1 MAKITLTDV
10 ASGYLS
16 TTTFNANNTLLEA
29 AIENTLSRDG
39 TAPNTMSADLDMN
52 SNQISNLPTPTNNS
66 HAANKAYVDAVAI
79 AASAGDMQAANNLSD
94 VASAATSLV
103 NLGLT
108 ATAAEINLL
117 DLSGLTAGDVLS
129 ADTASTASWKAAAAS
144 GISNV
149 VEDVTPQLG
158 GNLDLN
164 SKTVNGTGTIGIT
177 GAITA
182 TSYGGIT
189 EANLLDKAATEV
201 VSGAYSFTGGVT
213 FTTGNIVAGTIDAD
227 FDAITGTSYGGITEA
242 NLLDKTASENI
253 SGATWNFQD
262 NNVTR
267 PVLTD
272 YSVEDSS
279 ATVSANAVTLTYS
292 TSQSYSLDLEAAT
305 GDVTV
310 TISGGPPSGRYGE
323 MIVQVK
329 QDTTADRTLTWAGGT
344 FVWPG
349 GTEVEPKTGSDAIT
363 IYYLSTW
370 DAGTTWYINGV
381 EYGA

>member
-1 MAKITLTDV
+1 MADRRYALLGHSHAASATAWGSITGTLSAQTDLQSALDAKAPTSHTHSLTDV
-10 ASGYLS
+10 
-16 TTTFNANNTLLEA
+16 T
-29 AIENTLSRDG
+29 DV
-39 TAPNTMSADLDMN
+39 TAL
-52 SNQISNLPTPTNNS
+52 
-66 HAANKAYVDAVAI
+66 
-79 AASAGDMQAANNLSD
+79 
-94 VASAATSLV
+94 
-103 NLGLT
+103 
-108 ATAAEINLL
+108 AAELNLL
-117 DLSGLTAGDVLS
+117 DLSGLTAGWVLS
-129 ADTASTASWKAAAAS
+129 ADTATTASWKAPA
-144 GISNV
+144 GGGLSNI
-149 VEDVTPQLG
+149 VEDVSPQLG

-189 EANLLDKAATEV
+189 EANLLDK
-201 VSGAYSFTGGVT
+201 
-213 FTTGNIVAGTIDAD
+213 
-227 FDAITGTSYGGITEA
+227 
-242 NLLDKTASENI
+242 TASENI

-267 PVLTD
+267 PLLTD
-272 YSVEDSS
+272 YSVENAAASV
-279 ATVSANAVTLTYS
+279 TTNAVTLAYGTA
-292 TSQSYSLDLEAAT
+292 QSRELDLEDAT

-310 TISGGPPSGRYGE
+310 TISGGPPAGTYGE
-323 MIVQVK
+323 MIVKVQ